1 MWKAGSDPIT
11 NQKTWTF
18 PDGFLLSTFLF
29 LWLGKTW
36 FLAPSILMAKTK
48 LNSVLISIRG
58 RVGDLIYKHYSYGT
72 VITRVPRM
80 TAIKWSPAQIA
91 HRQRVREAG
100 IFYRAVL
107 ADPRLKKK
115 FEAIAAKKKI
125 PLPAATFA
133 EFMQRTAKAPIES
146 KSKAKTGSRIGPR

>member
-1 MWKAGSDPIT
+1 
-11 NQKTWTF
+11 
-18 PDGFLLSTFLF
+18 
-29 LWLGKTW
+29 
-36 FLAPSILMAKTK
+36 MAKTK
-48 LNSVLISIRG
+48 LNTALTSIRG
-58 RVGDLIYKHYSYGT
+58 RIGDLVYKHYSYGT

-80 TAIKWSPAQIA
+80 THIKWSPAQIA

-125 PLPAATFA
+125 PLPAATLA
-133 EFMQRTAKAPIES
+133 DFMRRTTKAPADPQS
-146 KSKAKTGSRIGPR
+146 KGK